1 MKLNLKSAIIFVG
14 KYISISCII
23 YLAYTFTVCGS
34 EKIQTHSIYMDYII
48 TSRLA
53 DPVVE
58 AQKEALTFRLN
69 NSKNIMDNK
78 EVALFLFYRGL
89 CSLYFSNFKH
99 AEIDFKK
106 AWEINKREDYKL
118 YMDIT
123 SVLRNNKKNYAEI
136 STILNKNKRYA
147 RTVFCRLKGPPQLRH
162 LFETDAKSANSPSL
176 EDIYFDILIF
186 GKNNYIDDP
195 VSLIRQ
201 KKIDDFILSDPYTL
215 FYLKEIFKIRM
226 QKLSGY
232 EDPNKKSSV
241 TNDLL
246 YVYINFILNKKRLPD
261 NLKCMLHD
269 KYTISGEIPM
279 PILET
284 CFALAVPEP
293 DYKKAF
299 SKAAQYIYN
308 HTLTPKFDPNHI
320 RILFYLDFAIVSY
333 YVQNMNWA
341 YTWILTHDVIEERY
355 DFLKVSNYY
364 LGWSLYK
371 F

>member
-69 NSKNIMDNK
+69 NNENIMDNK
-78 EVALFLFYRGL
+78 ELALFLFYRGL

-106 AWEINKREDYKL
+106 AWEINKSEEYKL
-118 YMDIT
+118 YMDVT
-123 SVLRNNKKNYAEI
+123 SVLRNNNKNYTEI

-147 RTVFCRLKGPPQLRH
+147 KTVFCRLKGPHELRH
-162 LFETDAKSANSPSL
+162 LVESKSANPSNL
-176 EDIYFDILIF
+176 EDIYLDILIS
-186 GKNNYIDDP
+186 GKYNDISDP
-195 VSLIRQ
+195 ASLIKE
-201 KKIDDFILSDPYTL
+201 KKIGDFYLYDPYTL

-226 QKLSGY
+226 QKLSAY
-232 EDPNKKSSV
+232 EYPNQTSSF
-241 TNDLL
+241 TNDFL
-246 YVYINFILNKKRLPD
+246 YVYINFILNKKRFPD
-261 NLKCMLHD
+261 KLKCMLRN

-284 CFALAVPEP
+284 CFALAEL
-293 DYKKAF
+293 DYKKAR

-308 HTLTPKFDPNHI
+308 HTLTPEFDPDHI
-320 RILFYLDFAIVSY
+320 RILFYLDFAIISY

-341 YTWILTHDVIEERY
+341 YNWILTHDVIEERY

-364 LGWSLYK
+364 MGWSLYK